1 MARYSSQYGKSHDP
15 VGSQVNQRTGYSYQ
29 QESTRS
35 SQYPSTTAAVYSNFD
50 NTYGGQQRYGSGV
63 QGSSSTNCAAAALSS
78 LSPADSAPSGSTSWP
93 SYPSHNNQP
102 PNRTQNDNSP
112 SYATQTSS
120 STFDRLNV
128 LEPSQTSLNSY
139 GQFQHTRGGVQ
150 SNESYDTTLSHLQS
164 QQQQPQRYL
173 SPLHAV
179 QGPPQQRPFRHS
191 MSRQSPQAITQ
202 TLHGDSHNRQQSES
216 VEPSTATVN
225 PSQVYDDRAK
235 RRHMTQIDVEK
246 RRKRE
251 EQKALRC
258 AKEDRIAVE
267 KKKYEGQAMEKA
279 DEEAATKEKADTERE
294 TQVSRTA
301 YAEIGQNKT
310 AATIVT
316 QMKPKGAA
324 SVENPSVD
332 NEEAEMRALFQKM
345 RELNAKNP
353 AMLAKIWEEERRN
366 HANSQPPQP
375 TSSNKVPASSAQSAY
390 QKQPT
395 PVGCATSSL
404 ERLNGNLSPPSSQ
417 PGPTRAKAAPKV
429 AAPNQPVFS
438 QRTTTSWPPQKKGAL
453 AEATASWLVKLPE
466 NMNKRIKKDDV
477 VKILEINPTYVQL
490 CEGLE
495 RLGMRFERTLL
506 ARELLKAVPD
516 TSKST
521 TQLAKP
527 AMPLHFLNG
536 TAAQVNCS
544 AAGGERHSSKS
555 NDATVLNSISSTR
568 AVTYDAPRLTTV
580 ADAAQ
585 EVNIVGQI
593 HPAPIGLQGG
603 SVQPPLAS
611 SYLTLQSQSQAAV
624 NKPNTEQEEPPR
636 LPANKE
642 EAAKKRTFGDLIDL
656 TADDSD
662 DAGPP
667 KKALNRNESNACTEP
682 KLRPSE
688 SEQGQQCQPINAQ
701 DFYRYQNQPI
711 PGHSATMTPQ
721 VVDAHRPG
729 YASPTSSNT
738 VAPRLKVFGPSQ
750 EQLQHERIKGKML
763 VEPIMHDR
771 VARKTR
777 YDTRTI
783 ARDVLLATGRHPD
796 MRSLN
801 AHLQPMAKLL
811 GDRGGSY
818 EGMANKSDLSTIRWD
833 IIDPSKLEIDA
844 VSKAEVIAPDA
855 AAEGL
860 AVRDHDE
867 GAQHPPQSMIGRR
880 EVHDGDGTISYGN
893 IHKPILS
900 KDQLKNHRSTRQVF
914 NLPEQSTPQP
924 LSIRPDGDGVRQHA
938 DIPLVRQ
945 GPSGTPQYA
954 PTETQQPVGYAKFR
968 RVDENSNPVKKKG
981 RPVGWRKATHSREAA
996 TLQPSQ
1002 SFPTYSSNKTTQQ
1015 PEKAIIEPKYRIYAC
1030 HWRDCKAELHN
1041 LGNLKKHV
1049 IKMHGRPKKDGMFEC
1064 QWLLCGAEVAGR
1076 QFSGKGKAPE
1086 KAAAEWEE
1094 IHKWMDHVDKEH
1106 LQPVAWELGDGP
1118 RGGLASGMSST

>member
-1 MARYSSQYGKSHDP
+1 
-15 VGSQVNQRTGYSYQ
+15 
-29 QESTRS
+29 
-35 SQYPSTTAAVYSNFD
+35 
-50 NTYGGQQRYGSGV
+50 
-63 QGSSSTNCAAAALSS
+63 
-78 LSPADSAPSGSTSWP
+78 
-93 SYPSHNNQP
+93 
-102 PNRTQNDNSP
+102 
-112 SYATQTSS
+112 
-120 STFDRLNV
+120 
-128 LEPSQTSLNSY
+128 
-139 GQFQHTRGGVQ
+139 VQ

-164 QQQQPQRYL
+164 QQQRPQRYL

-179 QGPPQQRPFRHS
+179 QVPPQQRPFRHS

-216 VEPSTATVN
+216 IEPSTATLN

-235 RRHMTQIDVEK
+235 RRRMTQIDVEK

-258 AKEDRIAVE
+258 AKEDRIAAE
-267 KKKYEGQAMEKA
+267 KKKFEEQVMEEA
-279 DEEAATKEKADTERE
+279 DEEAAAEEKADTERE

-310 AATIVT
+310 AAVVVT
-316 QMKPKGAA
+316 QMTPRGAA

-366 HANSQPPQP
+366 HASSQSPQP
-375 TSSNKVPASSAQSAY
+375 TSANTVTASSAQSAY

-395 PVGCATSSL
+395 PVGCATSSI
-404 ERLNGNLSPPSSQ
+404 EGLNGNLSPPSQ
-417 PGPTRAKAAPKV
+417 PAPTPAKAAPKV
-429 AAPNQPVFS
+429 AAPNQPVVS
-438 QRTTTSWPPQKKGAL
+438 QRTTTLWPPQKKGAL

-466 NMNKRIKKDDV
+466 DINKRISKDDV
-477 VKILEINPTYVQL
+477 VKILETNPTYVQL

-495 RLGMRFERTLL
+495 RLGMRFERSLL

-527 AMPLHFLNG
+527 ATPLHFLNG
-536 TAAQVNCS
+536 TAAQVNCA
-544 AAGGERHSSKS
+544 AAGGEKLSSKS

-568 AVTYDAPRLTTV
+568 AVTYDAPSLKTV
-580 ADAAQ
+580 ADAVY

-593 HPAPIGLQGG
+593 HPAPIDLQGG

-611 SYLTLQSQSQAAV
+611 SYSTLQSQPAV
-624 NKPNTEQEEPPR
+624 IKPNVEQEEPPR

-642 EAAKKRTFGDLIDL
+642 EAARKRTFGDVIDL

-667 KKALNRNESNACTEP
+667 KKAFNRNESNAFVEP

-688 SEQGQQCQPINAQ
+688 SGQGQLCQPISAQ

-711 PGHSATMTPQ
+711 PGPSATMTPRA
-721 VVDAHRPG
+721 VDAHRPG

-738 VAPRLKVFGPSQ
+738 VAPRPKFFGPSQ

-763 VEPIMHDR
+763 VEPIMRDR

-777 YDTRTI
+777 YDSRTI

-833 IIDPSKLEIDA
+833 IIDPSKLEVDA

-860 AVRDHDE
+860 AVADDDD

-893 IHKPILS
+893 IHEPILG
-900 KDQLKNHRSTRQVF
+900 KDQFKNHRSTRQAF

-945 GPSGTPQYA
+945 EPSGTPQSA
-954 PTETQQPVGYAKFR
+954 PTETQQPVGYETFR

-981 RPVGWRKATHSREAA
+981 RPVGWRKAIHSREAA
-996 TLQPSQ
+996 ALQPTQ
-1002 SFPTYSSNKTTQQ
+1002 LFPTYSSNKTTRQ
-1015 PEKAIIEPKYRIYAC
+1015 PEKAIIEPNYRIYAC

-1049 IKMHGRPKKDGMFEC
+1049 VKMHGRPKKDGMFEC
-1064 QWLLCGAEVAGR
+1064 QWLPCSAENAGR
-1076 QFSGKGKAPE
+1076 HFSGKGKAPE

-1094 IHKWMDHVDKEH
+1094 IHEWMDHMDKEH